1 MDVQVKKLPASKREI
16 TVTLPWEEWQSH
28 REHAVSHMAENVNM
42 AGFRQGKVPEAVLEQ
57 RFGQEAVLIET
68 AEHAVHHS
76 YPKALVDAKAE
87 AIGRPEIKFDAVK
100 KGEPLVY
107 TVVTDV
113 LPEIVLWEWKKDV
126 AKLNI
131 AEQAKNVTVTDEE
144 IDKELAELAKMRASF
159 IPVERAAISG
169 DTVKLDFTV
178 TVDSVI
184 IEGGKSTNHTLVL
197 GSGAFIPGFEDQII
211 GLKQA
216 DEKSFELPFPTEY
229 HAKHLA
235 GKPGTFEVKLKSVE
249 ERKIPVIDDAFA
261 KTLGKFETL
270 EQVKENIRTG
280 MLEEKKRAAKE
291 GRRGAILDTLITA
304 ADMEFPAVLVE
315 EEAKRMLSQFRSQ
328 VESMGFEW
336 EKYLSE
342 TKKTEVELV
351 KEWEPQAKKR
361 VAAELILQKLAADE
375 SIEADTEAV
384 EAEMNKVFQYYKSVK
399 GAEKNVDMGKLYT
412 SVRGQLVNEKVLVW
426 LEGLSGK

>member
-28 REHAVSHMAENVNM
+28 REHAVAHMAENINL

-57 RFGQEAVLIET
+57 RFGHEAILIET
-68 AEHAVHHS
+68 AEHAVHHT

-100 KGEPLVY
+100 EGEPLVY

-113 LPEIVLWEWKKDV
+113 LPEIVLREWKKTV
-126 AKLNI
+126 AKLNA
-131 AEQAKNVTVTDEE
+131 AEQAKSVTISDEE
-144 IDKELAELAKMRASF
+144 IDKEIAGVAKMRAAF
-159 IPVERAAISG
+159 VPVERPAISG
-169 DTVKLDFTV
+169 DTVKVDFTV
-178 TVDSVI
+178 MVDGVI
-184 IEGGKSTNHTLVL
+184 IEGGKSTDHALVL
-197 GSGAFIPGFEDQII
+197 GSGAFIPGFEEQII
-211 GLKQA
+211 GMEKA
-216 DEKSFELPFPTEY
+216 GEKSFELSFPAEY

-235 GKPGTFEVKLKSVE
+235 GKLATFAVKLKSVE
-249 ERKIPVIDDAFA
+249 EQNIPMIDDAFA
-261 KTLGKFETL
+261 QSLGKFESL
-270 EQVKENIRTG
+270 VALKENVRKG
-280 MLEEKKRAAKE
+280 MREEKVRAAKE
-291 GRRGAILDTLITA
+291 GRRAAILDTLIAA
-304 ADMEFPAVLVE
+304 ADMEFPAVLVA

-336 EKYLSE
+336 EKYLIE
-342 TKKTEVELV
+342 TKKTEAEFVT
-351 KEWEPQAKKR
+351 EWEPQAKKR

-375 SIEADTEAV
+375 SLEADTEAV
-384 EAEMNKVFQYYKSVK
+384 EAEMNKVFQYYKNVK

-426 LEGLSGK
+426 LEGLSGE